1 MSPDAL
7 TLLLLTAASIGVVH
21 TLLGP
26 DHYLPFVVLGRA
38 RGWSLRRTL
47 GLTLVCG
54 VGHVASS
61 VGLGALGLG
70 LGVAVT
76 RLETVEGH
84 RASLATWALIAFGL
98 VYAVWG
104 IRRALRR
111 RGHGHLP
118 LPGAAAAHRRMHAAL
133 AAEVAPAP
141 DLHAAAH
148 QAGVA
153 HSHHPVEGGA
163 LTPWVLFVVFVLG
176 PCEPLIPLLMA
187 PAAAHGWQGAAAVT
201 LVFAVATL
209 TTMLAVVAS
218 LAAGVKRLPLGGLER
233 WSHALA
239 GATLLGCGLAM
250 QFLGL

>member
-1 MSPDAL
+1 VSDHAL
-7 TLLLLTAASIGVVH
+7 LVLLATAASIGVVH

-26 DHYLPFVVLGRA
+26 DHYLPFVALGRA

-47 GLTLVCG
+47 GLTLICG
-54 VGHVASS
+54 IGHVASS
-61 VGLGALGLG
+61 VALGAVGLG

-76 RLETVEGH
+76 RLEVVEGH

-104 IRRALRR
+104 VRRGLRR

-118 LPGAAAAHRRMHAAL
+118 LPGAAAAHRR
-133 AAEVAPAP
+133 
-141 DLHAAAH
+141 LHRQEAGATDSHEAAH
-148 QAGVA
+148 RAGVP
-153 HSHHPVEGGA
+153 HSHTPGERGG

-187 PAAAHGWQGAAAVT
+187 PALAHGWWGAAAVT
-201 LVFAVATL
+201 VVFAVATL
-209 TTMLAVVAS
+209 ATMALVVAA
-218 LAAGVKRLPLGGLER
+218 LAAGAQRLPLAGVER

-239 GATLLGCGLAM
+239 GATLLACGLALEL
-250 QFLGL
+250 LGL